1 LVQGL
6 ENINHV
12 LYMDSWYTSIELLNK
27 LKEKG
32 IYFTR
37 MLKKN
42 ALEVPKEEYSKI
54 DIDSKIK
61 LFFIE
66 D

>member
-1 LVQGL
+1 
-6 ENINHV
+6 
-12 LYMDSWYTSIELLNK
+12 MDSWYTSIELLNK